1 MRFGDMILMKGN
13 SDLAATVAANVVFP
27 EPGRP
32 YNNTLTRGVRSD
44 LAT

>member
-13 SDLAATVAANVVFP
+13 TDLAAMVAASVVLP

-32 YNNTLTRGVRSD
+32 CNNTLTRGVRSD